1 MVFKKPVE
9 NTKAQTV
16 GDVDQQMVQCGIL
29 NGVPES
35 NVPTQICQ
43 SCGSSTSMTFPPH
56 KLVQVG
62 GNHAFMDTFHPLKL
76 RLNPVPVG
84 LGMLGV
90 NTSSRVYKMH
100 CDSQLYAVQQVV
112 GVGRGCM
119 LPIHHCEQ
127 LSQCEH
133 VAVL

>member
-1 MVFKKPVE
+1 
-9 NTKAQTV
+9 
-16 GDVDQQMVQCGIL
+16 
-29 NGVPES
+29 
-35 NVPTQICQ
+35 
-43 SCGSSTSMTFPPH
+43 
-56 KLVQVG
+56 
-62 GNHAFMDTFHPLKL
+62 MDSFHPLKL

-90 NTSSRVYKMH
+90 STSSRVYKMQIVIH
-100 CDSQLYAVQQVV
+100 NSYAVQQVV

-127 LSQCEH
+127 LSHCEH